1 MKIRRLLVLLL
12 LLPLLISCSVNPV
25 TGKKELMLIS
35 EQQELAVGRKNYGP
49 YRQAQGGDYVADPAL
64 TAYVQRVGQRLAAV
78 SDRKL
83 PYEFRVVNDST
94 PNAWA
99 LPGGKIAVNR
109 GLLEKLD
116 NEAELAAVLGHEIV
130 HAAAR
135 HTAQSMQRGI
145 FLQGALLATGVA
157 LGDSRYRQLG
167 MLGTQIGAQLVQS
180 HYGRDAEREADA
192 YGMRYMARAGYDPAA
207 AVELQELFLKLFKD
221 KEPGWLGGLFASHPP
236 SAERV
241 RNNRRVLAELGNPGG
256 ELGRAR
262 YQRAIA
268 HLKKVQPAYEAY
280 AQARKAMRDKDWRRA
295 RGLLDRAI
303 RIEPKEA
310 LFWLARGEL
319 DEQQGRSRRAGRDFD
334 RAVALNPD
342 YFMPLLKRGLWYR
355 EQGRLDAARRDLA
368 ASVDKLPTVE
378 GTYGLGLVA
387 QAQGQQEQAI
397 HYFQLAARAQ
407 GPVAKVAATRLARLD
422 MPQHPGRYLLAQLLL
437 DPQGRLLLRL
447 SNRSALP
454 VSGLRVVIGRRVGA
468 VFQEGTR
475 LRVSGVL
482 GAGETRT
489 LATGLG
495 PLDAARA
502 RGLAAEV
509 VSARPAGVAM

>member
-1 MKIRRLLVLLL
+1 MKKLGLLVLLL
-12 LLPLLISCSVNPV
+12 PLLVACSVNPV

-49 YRQAQGGDYVADPAL
+49 YRQAQGGDYVVDPAL
-64 TAYVQRVGQRLAAV
+64 VAYVQRVGRRLAAV

-83 PYEFRVVNDST
+83 PYEFRVINDNT

-109 GLLEKLD
+109 GLLVKLD

-157 LGDSRYRQLG
+157 LGNSRYAQLG
-167 MLGTQIGAQLVQS
+167 MLGSRVGAQLVQS

-207 AVELQELFLKLFKD
+207 AVQLQELFLKLFRD

-256 ELGRAR
+256 ELGESR
-262 YQRAIA
+262 YRRAIA
-268 HLKKVQPAYEAY
+268 HLKRVQPAYDAY
-280 AQARKAMRDKDWRRA
+280 EQAQKAMRDKHWDKARA
-295 RGLLDRAI
+295 LLAKAI
-303 RIEPKEA
+303 RIEPREA
-310 LFWLARGEL
+310 LFWVARGEL
-319 DEQQGRSRRAGRDFD
+319 DEQQGRKGRAGRDFD

-342 YFMPLLKRGLWYR
+342 YYLPLLKRGLWHR
-355 EQGRLDAARRDLA
+355 EQGDLDAARRDLI

-378 GTYGLGLVA
+378 GTYGLGVVA
-387 QAQGQQEQAI
+387 QSQGRLEQAI
-397 HYFQLAARAQ
+397 AYFQRAATSSSRV
-407 GPVAKVAATRLARLD
+407 GKVAATRLAQID
-422 MPQHPGRYLLAQLLL
+422 MPRHPARYVSAQLLL
-437 DPQGRLLLRL
+437 DRQGRLLLRL
-447 SNRSALP
+447 VNRSRVP

-468 VFQEGTR
+468 VMQEGPR
-475 LRVSGVL
+475 LRISGEL
-482 GAGETRT
+482 GAGETRI
-489 LATGLG
+489 LETGVG
-495 PLDAARA
+495 PVDPGQL
-502 RGLAAEV
+502 RGLSAEV
-509 VSARPAGVAM
+509 VSARPGGVMM